1 MDYIS
6 STRWPALLR
15 SSYTNRLNPENKR
28 DVRNVPLSRRAAPRP
43 LWRRRHAPHWWRFN
57 RQPEEPRRAA
67 HTDCFSAACRPA
79 RFLISSPSCDDI
91 VSPVDCLHAIWCED
105 ILLANN
111 LYEIESI
118 LAHADDAAEPT
129 LAPVV
134 WVAAISGPSRIEPV
148 LR

>member
-1 MDYIS
+1 MYATS
-6 STRWPALLR
+6 HCPAELR
-15 SSYTNRLNPENKR
+15 LDLSDDGGTHRIDEDLIG
-28 DVRNVPLSRRAAPRP
+28 SRRSHVVRLTLIASVP
-43 LWRRRHAPHWWRFN
+43 HADLPVFSSRL
-57 RQPEEPRRAA
+57 RRA
-67 HTDCFSAACRPA
+67 TIF
-79 RFLISSPSCDDI
+79 F
-91 VSPVDCLHAIWCED
+91 SPVDCLHAIWCED

-111 LYEIESI
+111 LYKIESI